1 MPGQAPRAKPAQ
13 PADTPPD
20 VRGGADAS
28 VPALPTLSGAPALP
42 ALAESLGAIIA
53 MPDVQALAA
62 ALGPGGRAAAG
73 GVTGA
78 GAVVLAGALA
88 SQRTG
93 TLLCLTSGVPACER
107 ARIDLS
113 VWFPDP
119 ADRAVLPGGDDAE
132 ARASRVAMLARFV
145 EGRSPRALIASIGAA
160 VARCVP
166 PSALRKN
173 RFVLACGDEL
183 DRDALTHWLEARG
196 VERVPLASA
205 PGQWSVRGA
214 VIDVYLA
221 GRDPLRIETDFDAIA
236 SVRSYDPISQRSTAE
251 LGSAALTAIDPE
263 KQYAPAE
270 GETGTLLDY
279 CEGAGLLVLADTDA
293 IANRL
298 SKLTA
303 DPETIDAATLR
314 RAALLAGDE
323 APPAPYARL
332 DCHPLPVPLAVEGA
346 GVAGVA
352 GVIGVDL
359 GWRSS
364 DRLQQGQLEGLVS
377 LAQRRTDVA
386 LLCPTDGDAAL
397 GRAFV
402 AGVEHLQSVAMV
414 RGVLST
420 GLEIPALNAAWCPL
434 PAGAAAPPP
443 PKPTDGPGS
452 RQQRRALADFLEA
465 RPGDYV
471 VHRHHGVARYLG
483 LMRKGEDGH
492 TQDYLTLEFQGETRL
507 FVPVTA
513 VDMVQKYVGKGA
525 RAPALSKVGSKAWKR
540 KTDAAR
546 TAVAEF
552 AGRLLATQAMR
563 TKGQRAPYSPNDG
576 DVRAFI
582 QAFKW
587 TDTPDQART
596 TEEILTDL
604 HRTEPM
610 DRLVTGDVG
619 YGKTEL
625 AIRAAFKVVE
635 SGRQVAVLVPTTLLA
650 LQHEAVFRER
660 LRDYPFRVEAVSRM
674 GTPKEKKAILEHA
687 ATGGVDI
694 LIGTHR
700 LLSKDVRFRDL
711 GLVIVDE
718 EQRFGVEHK
727 EKLKRWRAL
736 VDVLTLTA
744 TPIPRTLHM
753 GLLGLRDIST
763 LTTPPRDRRSVR
775 TRVAR
780 WHPELVREVLGREMA
795 RGGQAF
801 VVHNRVV
808 GIERFAHEVRAF
820 VPGARVAIA
829 HGQLDEHT
837 LVERMRRFV
846 AHEIDILVATSIVES
861 GLDVPAAGTLI
872 VTDAQRY
879 GLADLH
885 QLRGRVGRSG
895 QKGYA
900 YFCLPAGVALSEE
913 AQKRVQAIEEFAEL
927 GSGFAIALRDLEIR
941 GAGNLLGQE
950 QSGHLASVG
959 YELYCRLLRE
969 AAADLGQGATPPP
982 PEVAL
987 DFTVD
992 AFLPDD
998 YVPDLRQRMVVYRRF
1013 GGAESVDEV
1022 DAAWDEVAD
1031 RYGAPPPAVEAL
1043 AELARLRVLAPRA
1056 GTVGLAQTATDVVMR
1071 YVHARQ
1077 VKAWRRTYEDRKV
1090 LRIVDESTAL
1100 LATGGRT
1107 GLELLRY
1114 LRESLQALRQ

>member
-1 MPGQAPRAKPAQ
+1 LPLG
-13 PADTPPD
+13 
-20 VRGGADAS
+20 GGA
-28 VPALPTLSGAPALP
+28 TLAD
-42 ALAESLGAIIA
+42 ALAPLTQLPE
-53 MPDVQALAA
+53 VQELSA
-62 ALGPGGRAAAG
+62 ALQQGGRAVAG
-73 GVTGA
+73 GLPGA

-88 SQRTG
+88 TMRGG
-93 TLLCLTSGVPACER
+93 TLLCITSGVPACER
-107 ARIDLS
+107 AAIDLGAF
-113 VWFPDP
+113 FPNP
-119 ADRAVLPGGDDAE
+119 ADRLVLPGGDDAE
-132 ARASRVAMLARFV
+132 ARAARVGLLARFV
-145 EGRSPRALIASIGAA
+145 EGRAPRALIVPIGAA
-160 VARCVP
+160 LARCVP

-173 RFVLACGDEL
+173 RFALEPGTEL
-183 DRDALTHWLEARG
+183 DRDALAHWLEVRG

-205 PGQWSVRGA
+205 PGEWSVRGA
-214 VIDVYLA
+214 VIDVYLT
-221 GRDPLRIETDFDAIA
+221 GREPLRIETDFDVIA
-236 SVRSYDPISQRSTAE
+236 SLRQYDPISQRSTGTLEA
-251 LGSAALTAIDPE
+251 AALTAIDPE
-263 KQYAPAE
+263 RHYAPEA

-279 CEGAGLLVLADTDA
+279 CEGAGLVVVADVDAVTGRLA
-293 IANRL
+293 R
-298 SKLTA
+298 LTA
-303 DPETIDAATLR
+303 DPDLVEAAVLR

-323 APPAPYARL
+323 APPAPLARL
-332 DCHPLPVPLAVEGA
+332 DCHTLPAPIAGDGDDGGARVAAVT
-346 GVAGVA
+346 
-352 GVIGVDL
+352 L

-364 DRLQQGQLEGLVS
+364 DRLQMGQLEGLVS
-377 LAQRRTDVA
+377 LAQRRASVA
-386 LLCPTDGDAAL
+386 LCCPAPADAARA
-397 GRAFV
+397 RAFV
-402 AGVEHLQSVAMV
+402 EGVEDLEQVGWV
-414 RGVLST
+414 QGELST
-420 GLEIPALNAAWCPL
+420 GLEIPALDAAWCPL
-434 PAGAAAPPP
+434 PAGASAPRPRP
-443 PKPTDGPGS
+443 TPKDGPGS
-452 RQQRRALADFLEA
+452 QQQRRALADFLEA

-483 LMRKGEDGH
+483 VTRKGDDGH
-492 TQDYLTLEFQGETRL
+492 AQDYLTLEFQGETRM

-513 VDMVQKYVGKGA
+513 VDMVQKYVGQGA

-563 TKGQRAPYSPNDG
+563 AKGQRAPYSPDDQ
-576 DVRAFI
+576 DVRKFI
-582 QAFKW
+582 TDFVW

-596 TEEILTDL
+596 TDEILADL
-604 HRTEPM
+604 HQGEPM

-635 SGRQVAVLVPTTLLA
+635 SGRQVAVLVPTTILA

-660 LRDYPFRVEAVSRM
+660 LAKYPFRVEAISRM
-674 GTPKEKKAILEHA
+674 RSTKEKKSVIEHA

-711 GLVIVDE
+711 GLVVIDE

-763 LTTPPRDRRSVR
+763 LTTPPRDRRSVH
-775 TRVAR
+775 TRVVR
-780 WHPELVREVLGREMA
+780 WHRELVREALGRELA

-801 VVHNRVV
+801 VVHNRVA
-808 GIERFAHEVRAF
+808 GIERFAHEVRAL

-829 HGQLDEHT
+829 HGKLDEHT

-846 AHEIDILVATSIVES
+846 AHEIDVLVATSIVES

-900 YFCLPAGVALSEE
+900 FFCLPDGVSLSEE

-927 GSGFAIALRDLEIR
+927 GSGFALALRDLEIR

-950 QSGHLASVG
+950 QSGHLATVG

-969 AAADLGQGATPPP
+969 AAAELGQGATPPP

-987 DFTVD
+987 DFTID
-992 AFLPDD
+992 AYLPDR

-1013 GGAESVDEV
+1013 GGAESVAEV
-1022 DAAWDEVAD
+1022 DAAWEEVAD
-1031 RYGAPPPAVEAL
+1031 RYGAPPPPVEAL

-1056 GTVGLAQTATDVVMR
+1056 GAVGLSQTDADVVAR
-1071 YVHARQ
+1071 YVDSRK
-1077 VKAWRRTYEDRKV
+1077 VKGWRRAQDDRKS
-1090 LRIVDESTAL
+1090 LRIVDDSTAL

-1107 GLELLRY
+1107 GLELLRF
-1114 LRESLQALRQ
+1114 LRESLQGLRTNAV